1 MIVEGMTVVRDVR
14 ESLRKYMLPSLH
26 KVSTYSREQ
35 FHSRAAL
42 SLITL
47 TDASINVAVR
57 WRNGLP
63 SRHVPGSIP
72 GVAAMAEHFAL
83 SIDP

>member
-1 MIVEGMTVVRDVR
+1 MIVESMMVVR
-14 ESLRKYMLPSLH
+14 ETLCKHMLPSLH
-26 KVSTYSREQ
+26 KVFTHSRVR
-35 FHSRAAL
+35 FHSRVPQT
-42 SLITL
+42 LITL
-47 TDASINVAVR
+47 TNASIDVAVR